1 MYDICANKCM
11 WMNVVYKFM
20 HDWEKCELFILLTIQ
35 REMKKQV
42 FNMNSDIMLS
52 ILFLHKK
59 FIIKNTDKK
68 TFIFLIV

>member
-1 MYDICANKCM
+1 
-11 WMNVVYKFM
+11 M

-42 FNMNSDIMLS
+42 FNMNSDMMLS